1 MKKRILQADY
11 VAPILERVTLY
22 MQEHPEKFGRVEE
35 KAAIIF
41 WQNKGKQGG

>member
-1 MKKRILQADY
+1 MTTRIPQADY

-22 MQEHPEKFGRVEE
+22 MQKHPEKFGHVEE
-35 KAAIIF
+35 KAAKLF